1 MPVQAV
7 AAYVA
12 EDLRALALAFPDEL
26 LFASALQAIGDELGR
41 LARDPNR
48 GVRMQGHYADWHRTA
63 FQSSVPGQGHPADL
77 RIVYRV
83 LLSDHA
89 QLELRVFGHRFL
101 PDVIYLRG
109 RDRRLMGT
117 TEPPR

>member
-1 MPVQAV
+1 MPEQSAATLAFVERLRRIPVQAV

-63 FQSSVPGQGHPADL
+63 FSRCGARATPQTCASYTACCFQTMPN
-77 RIVYRV
+77 
-83 LLSDHA
+83 
-89 QLELRVFGHRFL
+89 
-101 PDVIYLRG
+101 
-109 RDRRLMGT
+109 
-117 TEPPR
+117 